1 VELRFTGRAED
12 AVVAD
17 LRGAPRQDVLKKAMD
32 ELDAGKRD
40 VTNLL
45 SAIVAIAKTNFAI
58 RNGFQPAVGNGDTEN
73 VTSKVVEDLVAT
85 AGMLRMDDPFFSATW
100 DRSDSD
106 RSGRKHFLLAVIALI
121 DMSSKERRAASGNIL
136 QSAFLNRTQSFAI
149 FFAVRR
155 AVEADDIGHLQ
166 HEDLEVRGPS

>member
-1 VELRFTGRAED
+1 MDKNENTDATNGTTGRPGDFAFGIWCWSGRRDVIRIGDQQLSGTLELRFTGRAED

-45 SAIVAIAKTNFAI
+45 SSIVAIAKTNFAI
-58 RNGFQPAVGNGDTEN
+58 GNGFQPAVGNGDAEN

-85 AGMLRMDDPFFSATW
+85 AGMLRMDDPFFLP
-100 DRSDSD
+100 D
-106 RSGRKHFLLAVIALI
+106 
-121 DMSSKERRAASGNIL
+121 
-136 QSAFLNRTQSFAI
+136 
-149 FFAVRR
+149 
-155 AVEADDIGHLQ
+155 
-166 HEDLEVRGPS
+166 